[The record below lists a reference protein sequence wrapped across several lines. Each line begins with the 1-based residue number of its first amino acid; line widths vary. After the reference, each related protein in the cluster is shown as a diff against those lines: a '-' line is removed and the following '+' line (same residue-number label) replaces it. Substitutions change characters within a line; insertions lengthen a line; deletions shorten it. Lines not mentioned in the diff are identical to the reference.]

1 MKTSMLFDRDMGSDW
16 GCFGNFDQYNPL
28 CRKRC
33 ALRLRCVVAR
43 EKIARMELLEELT
56 SDELLPPIV
65 Q

>member
-1 MKTSMLFDRDMGSDW
+1 MDSDW
-16 GCFGNFDQYNPL
+16 GCFGDFDKYNPL

>member
-1 MKTSMLFDRDMGSDW
+1 MKTITLFDLVMDSDW
-16 GCFGNFDQYNPL
+16 GCFGNFDKFNSL

-56 SDELLPPIV
+56 SDELSPPIV